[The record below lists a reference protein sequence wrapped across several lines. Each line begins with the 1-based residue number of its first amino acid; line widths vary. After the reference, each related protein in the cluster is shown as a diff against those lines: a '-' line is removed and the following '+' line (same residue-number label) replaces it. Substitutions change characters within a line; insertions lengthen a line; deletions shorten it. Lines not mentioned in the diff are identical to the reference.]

1 MRTRG
6 TLIVSV
12 SRYAGLGNRVRA
24 VLSGQSLAEY
34 ADRRF
39 FYCWPTE
46 RRIFGAAMTDLWQYG
61 AHRVPWSLTKILAP
75 RYPQHNA
82 NWKWM
87 AEANADRVWQIRSG
101 QPLPLP
107 EGAVPWTER
116 LRSLRPTDE
125 IADRINDFF
134 DANLRGR
141 PYVGVMIRAHENSHE
156 QTRAASPVSWFAGR
170 MKEISDAV
178 PDVGFYV
185 SCDVP
190 DGTQQILDQ
199 FSNAFALPGKG
210 SYNSAISIKASVV
223 DLYLL
228 ASSVHILGAHYSSF
242 PELAAHLADGQ
253 IALETSV
260 NNAEF
265 HTSGSQWS
273 LVEDPLYPHLRRAQV
288 NPRFLTAPD

>member
-6 TLIVSV
+6 TLICSV
-12 SRYAGLGNRVRA
+12 SRHAGLGNRVRA

-46 RRIFGAAMTDLWQYG
+46 RRIFGAAMTDLWQYD
-61 AHRVPWSLTKILAP
+61 AHSVPWSLTKILAV

-87 AEANADRVWQIRSG
+87 AEGSADRVWQIRSG
-101 QPLPLP
+101 QPLALP
-107 EGAVPWTER
+107 EGATPWTQR
-116 LRSLRPTDE
+116 FRNLRPTDE

-141 PYVGVMIRAHENSHE
+141 PYVGVMIRAHENSHA
-156 QTRAASPVSWFAGR
+156 QTRAMSPISWFIDR
-170 MKEISDAV
+170 MQEISDAV
-178 PDVGFYV
+178 PDIGFYV
-185 SCDVP
+185 SCDTP
-190 DGTQQILDQ
+190 EGTQQILDQ

-210 SYNSAISIKASVV
+210 SYNSTISIKASVV

-265 HTSGSQWS
+265 NISGAQWS
-273 LVEDPLYPHLRRAQV
+273 LVEDPLRPYLRRAHVQA
-288 NPRFLTAPD
+288 NPMLPEM

>member
-12 SRYAGLGNRVRA
+12 GRHAGLGNRVRA
-24 VLSGQSLAEY
+24 VLSAQSLAEH

-46 RRIFGAAMTDLWQYG
+46 QRIFGAAMTDLWQYG
-61 AHRVPWSLTKILAP
+61 AQRVPWSLTKVLAP
-75 RYPQHNA
+75 RYPQHSA
-82 NWKWM
+82 NLNWM
-87 AEANADRVWQIRSG
+87 AAASADRVWQIRSG
-101 QPLPLP
+101 QPLALP
-107 EGAVPWTER
+107 ESAMPWTER
-116 LRSLRPTDE
+116 LRGLRPTDE

-134 DANLRGR
+134 DAHLRGR
-141 PYVGVMIRAHENSHE
+141 PYVGVMIRAHENSHA
-156 QTRAASPVSWFAGR
+156 QTRAMSPISWFADR
-170 MKEISDAV
+170 MREISDAV
-178 PDVGFYV
+178 PEIGFYV

-190 DGTQQILDQ
+190 EGTRQIVNQ
-199 FSNAFALPGKG
+199 FSNAFALPGKA

-242 PELAAHLADGQ
+242 PELAAHLADGR

-260 NNAEF
+260 NAAEF
-265 HTSGSQWS
+265 NSSGAPWT
-273 LVEDPLYPHLRRAQV
+273 LVDDPLHPHLRRAQV

>member
-1 MRTRG
+1 MRG

-12 SRYAGLGNRVRA
+12 SRHAGLGNRIRV

-46 RRIFGAAMTDLWQYG
+46 RRIFGAAMTDLWQYE
-61 AHRVPWSLTKILAP
+61 AHRVPWTLTKILAP
-75 RYPQHNA
+75 RYPQRNA
-82 NWKWM
+82 TLKWM
-87 AEANADRVWQIRSG
+87 ADASTDRIWQVRSS
-101 QPLPLP
+101 QPLALP
-107 EGAVPWTER
+107 EGAEPWTQR
-116 LRSLRPTDE
+116 LRNLRPTNE

-134 DANLRGR
+134 DAHLRGR
-141 PYVGVMIRAHENSHE
+141 PYVGVMIRAHENAHA
-156 QTRAASPVSWFAGR
+156 QTRAMSPISWFIDR
-170 MKEISDAV
+170 MQEISDAV

-190 DGTQQILDQ
+190 EGTQQILDQ

-242 PELAAHLADGQ
+242 PDLAAHLADGQ
-253 IALETSV
+253 VALETSV
-260 NNAEF
+260 NAEEF
-265 HTSGSQWS
+265 NSSGTQWS
-273 LVEDPLYPHLRRAQV
+273 LVEDPLHPHLRRAQV